1 MHRAYAKP
9 LALRRLGLHKMGAAL
24 ALASLGAIATSAGTA
39 RAQDS
44 GSVPRGDAGAIK
56 KPADDAPPS
65 KPGERVPP
73 RVLKYVPPEY
83 PAEAKAAGL
92 EAVVTLELD
101 IDTTGHVT
109 KASVVNPAGHGFDEA
124 AVAAAKQL
132 EFSPAKRANGD
143 VAPARILYRYTFELE
158 EKAPPDQGGAG
169 GAGGN
174 TAAPEAPAH
183 SLRGVVLGVA
193 EDATGAGGAAA
204 RPAGEDVPVAGAK
217 VTITPKGGGAPL
229 TLTTG
234 ADGSFD
240 AGTLAAGEY
249 DVRLEAPGYEPT
261 TLAEAIA
268 DGEETTVKY
277 RLFVA
282 KGGIVVNVR
291 GERPPREVVKR
302 TLTRREI
309 DRIPGTNGDALRSLQ
324 NLPGV
329 ARPPAILGLLLVR
342 GSGPA
347 DTQTFIDGTP
357 VPLIYH
363 FGGLSSVVPTE
374 LLEKIDFYPGNF
386 GAEYGRV
393 MGGIVDVGLRKP
405 KDDGYHGLIQSDL
418 VDTRALV
425 EGPIPFL
432 ENFTFIAAGRRSY
445 LDAWLGPTLEAAGA
459 GVTQAPVYWDY
470 QFLVEHNSDKVGRLR
485 VGFFG
490 SDDRLELLVTDPAAN
505 EPALTGNVGLS
516 TAFQRLQVLY
526 DKDLGDSDHI
536 KNVLALGQDDI
547 GFSLGPIFFYLNV
560 LSLNGRF
567 EWSHTF
573 SPAVKLNTGVD
584 VFAGTANVNLRIPQP
599 NARPGEPPNQPFST
613 RPFQDL
619 KTSTGYAAPAF
630 YAEAELEPAPG
641 VRIVPGVRL
650 DYLDVNGDFDF
661 SPRISGRFDVVRAP
675 LRSTIKA
682 GVGIYHQPPQFQQVV
697 DPIGNPKLES
707 NRAIHYAVGYE
718 QEITKNIDASVE
730 GFVKQLDSQVVGSAS
745 TTGSSGIDYD
755 NRGLGYVVGSE
766 VLLRYKPDERFF
778 GWVAYTLSR
787 SIRQNGPGE
796 PEYLVSFDQTHIL
809 TLLGSLKLGH
819 GWEIG
824 ARFRLVSGNLI
835 DPYVCNPAEAK
846 CDPTRTNSLFHAPS
860 GVYTPI
866 PIGDNSERLPMFHA
880 LDLRVDKRWKFS
892 AWELSTYLDVQ
903 NVYNNQNPEAVGYNF
918 DYTARAYV
926 NGLPILP
933 SLGVRADF

>member
-1 MHRAYAKP
+1 MVRRLASSFARGP
-9 LALRRLGLHKMGAAL
+9 FATLALLVACVGITALPASRAL
-24 ALASLGAIATSAGTA
+24 A
-39 RAQDS
+39 QDE
-44 GSVPRGDAGAIK
+44 GSVPRGDTGAMK
-56 KPADDAPPS
+56 KVDDAPPP
-65 KPGERVPP
+65 KPGERVAP
-73 RVLKYVPPEY
+73 RVLTYVPPEY
-83 PAEAKAAGL
+83 PPEAKAAGL
-92 EAVVTLELD
+92 ESVVTLELE
-101 IDTTGHVT
+101 IDTSGRVT
-109 KASVVNPAGHGFDEA
+109 KATVVNAAGHGFDEA
-124 AVAAAKQL
+124 AVAAAKKL
-132 EFSPAKRANGD
+132 EFSPARRANGD
-143 VAPARILYRYTFELE
+143 VAPARILYRYTFELD
-158 EKAPPDQGGAG
+158 EKAPSDGGADAG
-169 GAGGN
+169 GADAGDGTN
-174 TAAPEAPAH
+174 APAAPLH

-193 EDATGAGGAAA
+193 DEAKGAKN
-204 RPAGEDVPVAGAK
+204 EDVPLVGAK
-217 VTITPKGGGAPL
+217 VTITARSGGTTV
-229 TLTTG
+229 TLTTS

-240 AGTLAAGEY
+240 AGALPAGEY
-249 DVRLEAPGYEPT
+249 DVALEAPGFEPT
-261 TLAEAIA
+261 TLAENIA
-268 DGEETTVKY
+268 DAEETTVKY
-277 RLFVA
+277 RLFVST
-282 KGGIVVNVR
+282 GGLVVSVR

-302 TLTRREI
+302 TLSRREI

-329 ARPPAILGLLLVR
+329 ARPPAIVGLLLVR

-418 VDTRALV
+418 IDTRALV

-432 ENFTFIAAGRRSY
+432 DDFTFIAAGRRSY

-470 QFLVEHNSDKVGRLR
+470 QFLLEHNSAKVGRLR

-505 EPALTGNVGLS
+505 EPALTGNVGLT

-526 DKDLGDSDHI
+526 DRDLGDRDHI
-536 KNVLALGQDDI
+536 QNVFALGQDDL
-547 GFSLGPIFFYLNV
+547 GFSLGPIYFFLNV
-560 LSLNGRF
+560 LSLNTRL

-573 SPAVKLNTGVD
+573 SKAVKLNVGTD
-584 VFAGTANVNLRIPQP
+584 IQAGEASVNLRIPQP

-613 RPFQDL
+613 RPFQEL
-619 KTSTGYAAPAF
+619 QTSAAYVAPAF

-650 DYLDVNGDFDF
+650 DYLNITGAFDF
-661 SPRISGRFDVVRAP
+661 SPRISARFDVVREP
-675 LRSTIKA
+675 LRSTIKV
-682 GVGIYHQPPQFQQVV
+682 GVGMYEQPPQFQQIVA
-697 DPIGNPKLES
+697 PIGNPDLES
-707 NRAIHYAVGYE
+707 NRAIHYALGYE
-718 QEITKNIDASVE
+718 QELTKNLDASVE
-730 GFVKQLDSQVVGSAS
+730 GFVKQLDSQVVGIAS
-745 TTGSSGIDYD
+745 TTGASGIDYD

-766 VLLRYKPDERFF
+766 FLLRYKPDERFF

-796 PEYLVSFDQTHIL
+796 EEFLVNFDQTHIL
-809 TLLGSLKLGH
+809 TLIGSLKLGH

-835 DPYVCNPAEAK
+835 DPNVCNTSDQK
-846 CDPTRTNSLFHAPS
+846 CDPTRTNALFHAPS

-866 PIGDNSERLPMFHA
+866 PIGDNTERLPMFHA
-880 LDLRVDKRWKFS
+880 LDLRVDKRWTFK
-892 AWELSTYLDVQ
+892 AWQLSTYLDVQ
-903 NVYNNQNPEAVGYNF
+903 NVYNNQNAEAVGYNF

-933 SLGVRADF
+933 SIGVRADF